1 MLLASL
7 FHFAQAQTFGHLE
20 LQNGFT
26 LLISSD
32 VAAQVSVAVIFTT
45 PTATRD
51 SGDFSAEVA
60 PAQLGRLKS
69 LIILQ
74 EFVRCY
80 RGDIDRLAAE
90 SIAQAELKAEEYT
103 LTSALNGFQNGFD
116 GTLDEFI
123 TFQADFVGLVMETT
137 ARGIQNVLMSWD
149 YDGAAIVAKG
159 SSSLRL
165 ERGFLLNADTGDVVY
180 STPPAADGC
189 FFDQDL
195 TSRRLH
201 HLHKTERVQELIKQV
216 AKALHESS
224 PALLQ
229 SARDKDSMAD
239 VAVVVRC
246 SHLSGQDLSELFIAL
261 RMLPTGVFSAGIVF
275 YGDNGLFRGRE
286 SELQSS
292 GKLQQALTAH
302 PCGKSML
309 NVLRDSSVDVQ
320 VHVGLEGAPEEVW
333 TAMDLLIRPLAFAC
347 SSSDATNIPHKANGG
362 SNGTSHDRS
371 ISYQKENA
379 TPRLPQPTE

>member
-1 MLLASL
+1 MRDGASSAVACLIVTTSGRILLLWDQDDTLPFRYPQLAMLLASL

-149 YDGAAIVAKG
+149 HDGAAIVAKG
-159 SSSLRL
+159 SYI
-165 ERGFLLNADTGDVVY
+165 TVV
-180 STPPAADGC
+180 PPPPP
-189 FFDQDL
+189 
-195 TSRRLH
+195 
-201 HLHKTERVQELIKQV
+201 IKI
-216 AKALHESS
+216 K
-224 PALLQ
+224 
-229 SARDKDSMAD
+229 
-239 VAVVVRC
+239 
-246 SHLSGQDLSELFIAL
+246 
-261 RMLPTGVFSAGIVF
+261 
-275 YGDNGLFRGRE
+275 
-286 SELQSS
+286 
-292 GKLQQALTAH
+292 
-302 PCGKSML
+302 
-309 NVLRDSSVDVQ
+309 
-320 VHVGLEGAPEEVW
+320 
-333 TAMDLLIRPLAFAC
+333 
-347 SSSDATNIPHKANGG
+347 
-362 SNGTSHDRS
+362 
-371 ISYQKENA
+371 
-379 TPRLPQPTE
+379 